1 MTKKLNTD
9 CVEYICRKMT
19 HDPEDVR
26 RAKMRNEDPNIL
38 TGEEGIFALFRIM
51 SIPLEEDYFDN
62 FFLSRGD

>member
-1 MTKKLNTD
+1 
-9 CVEYICRKMT
+9 MT

-51 SIPLEEDYFDN
+51 GIPLEEDYFDN